1 MKNLVGYFGALILL
15 SGISLLIPV
24 PAALLLGEQEMVPY
38 FLGPGLVSIAVGYTI
53 LRLKKGER
61 LDRRGAFILTALGW
75 LLVAFIGEL
84 PYVLAHDAL
93 LDGYFEAM
101 SGFTTTGMS
110 VFTPSELPRTLI
122 LWRSLTE
129 WIGGIG
135 IILVLLVIL
144 APANVASKLYIAEA
158 RTDRIEPNIVETAH
172 RIFYI
177 YLYLTLIG
185 ILALYL
191 AGASIFDAVNH
202 SLTALP
208 TGGFSPYDDSYMGMS
223 SIIKV
228 ITVFLM
234 LLGGISFLAHE
245 RWMKRDLKGLLGNLE
260 FRVLIGISL
269 LFTGLLTLEGMNPMD
284 SLFQTV
290 SAITTSGF
298 ASKDISA
305 LSELSKS
312 YIIIMMNIGGSY
324 GATASGIKIIRFI
337 FLVNAVRWFIKRITM
352 PSRAVIPFKVQGKTF
367 SRDEVFTVLLFSLLY
382 ITFLVPS
389 ILIFIKLGHSFMDS
403 VFMISSAQGNN
414 GLVTLTQYTDIEKVI
429 MIFHMWLGRLEIIP
443 VLVLF
448 ASLRRE

>member
-1 MKNLVGYFGALILL
+1 MKNLVGYLGALILL
-15 SGISLLIPV
+15 DGICLLIPV
-24 PAALLLGEQEMVPY
+24 PAAFLLDEVEIIPF
-38 FLGPGLVSIAVGYTI
+38 FLGPALVSISAGYI
-53 LRLKKGER
+53 LQKQRKGGH
-61 LDRRGAFILTALGW
+61 LDRRDAFI
-75 LLVAFIGEL
+75 I
-84 PYVLAHDAL
+84 
-93 LDGYFEAM
+93 
-101 SGFTTTGMS
+101 TGMS
-110 VFTPSELPRTLI
+110 VFTPSELPRTLVF
-122 LWRSLTE
+122 WRSLTE

-191 AGASIFDAVNH
+191 AGASVFDAVNH

-208 TGGFSPYDDSYMGMS
+208 TGGFSPYNSSYMGMS
-223 SIIKV
+223 PLIKA
-228 ITVFLM
+228 ITVCLM

-245 RWMKRDLKGLLGNLE
+245 RWMKRDFKGFLGNLE
-260 FRVLIGISL
+260 FRVLLGIVA
-269 LFTGLLTLEGMNPMD
+269 LFTGLLIMDGMNPVD

-298 ASKDISA
+298 ASEDISA
-305 LSELSKS
+305 LSDLSKS
-312 YIIIMMNIGGSY
+312 YIIILMNIGGSY

-337 FLVNAVRWFIKRITM
+337 FLVNAVRWFIKKIIM
-352 PSRAVIPFKVQGKTF
+352 PSRAIIPFKIQGKTF
-367 SRDEVFTVLLFSLLY
+367 SRDEVLVVLLFSLLY
-382 ITFLVPS
+382 ITFLIPS
-389 ILIFIKLGHSFMDS
+389 TLIFIKLGRSFMDA

-414 GLVTLTQYTDIEKVI
+414 GLVTLAQYTDVEKVI

-448 ASLRRE
+448 ASLRRG